1 MAPWLVDTKEI
12 RQLSAQLFDLLEQRG
27 ATQIRVEDAQYW
39 TVFPEA
45 REPVEKPSPVM
56 GDVMDDLEDLRAEAS
71 GSAET
76 LVVWHAF
83 NHLAGLMKL
92 IARAD
97 MNGDLIEGDR
107 S

>member
-1 MAPWLVDTKEI
+1 MTPTFVDMNEI
-12 RQLSAQLFDLLEQRG
+12 RHLSARLFDLLEQRG
-27 ATQIRVEDAQYW
+27 VTQISVEDAQYW
-39 TVFPEA
+39 TIFPEA
-45 REPVEKPSPVM
+45 REPAEKPSPLM

-97 MNGDLIEGDR
+97 MNGDLVEGDR